1 MNDKTVEIEIT
12 VSMFSLS
19 PTHGAYINIDSVI
32 DTTALGKLVM
42 YTTLLHYNN
51 MKLKNIECDRGYL
64 GKYFDDLII

>member
-12 VSMFSLS
+12 VNMFTRSTS
-19 PTHGAYINIDSVI
+19 HEACINIDSVI

-51 MKLKNIECDRGYL
+51 MELKNVECDRGYS
-64 GKYFDDLII
+64 GKYFDDSII